1 MSHEFTLV
9 LTPGEVTDDQ
19 VSALYAGGLDD
30 GTVNTSRA
38 ITRID
43 VTRDANSLESAIRS
57 AIGQVNVAGLTVA
70 TVEIEA
76 NQIVPQ
82 AAT

>member
-9 LTPGEVTDDQ
+9 LTAPEVTDGQ
-19 VSALYAGGLDD
+19 VNALYEAGLDD
-30 GTVNTSRA
+30 GTVCTSGG

-43 VTRDANSLESAIRS
+43 VTRDADSLESAIRS
-57 AIGQVNVAGLTVA
+57 AIGQANAVGLSVA

-76 NQIVPQ
+76 DQIVHQP
-82 AAT
+82 AV

>member
-9 LTPGEVTDDQ
+9 LMPGEVTDDQ
-19 VSALYAGGLDD
+19 VNVLYENGLDD
-30 GTVNTSRA
+30 GTVSTSRG

-43 VTRDANSLESAIRS
+43 VTCDADSLESAIRS
-57 AIGQVNVAGLTVA
+57 AIGQVKAVGLTVA

-76 NQIVPQ
+76 DQIVHQ